1 MKYELQHYQD
11 AALEPMP
18 EHVRFR
24 MMAGRCSINGI
35 DCNWVHIAYRNGD
48 YIRVP
53 VPSTTIVDP
62 ANDNIEKGFNR
73 LLAAAY

>member
-1 MKYELQHYQD
+1 MKYELQHYKD
-11 AALEPMP
+11 AAAEPMP
-18 EHVRFR
+18 EHILNR
-24 MMAGRCSINGI
+24 MMAGSCNVNGI

-53 VPSTTIVDP
+53 VPSATIVDP

-73 LLAAAY
+73 LCAAAN